1 MKYKNGT
8 KSLAFFFILL
18 FLSILFS
25 YPCIAQ
31 LSIFNGIPG
40 YSFKIP
46 RPFIP
51 YDRIFNGQF
60 GPYNGLNNSKTF
72 YSGYNRSPGFNYPF
86 YNGYFG
92 INGYY
97 GVNNY
102 GLYGG
107 YGGYVQ
113 SFGGNVLFSGNGYD
127 FPSYNNLNIYDIN
140 RLPYPNISNRV
151 SPGQPTG
158 FVYCPAEYEP
168 IDGLIIAWEKYP
180 MILTELTV
188 GITLNDPE
196 AIMYI
201 TVDNSFEQIDV
212 YNTLDMAGADMSQ
225 VEFIIHP
232 TDTIWIRDYGPRFI
246 FEDGKK
252 TIIDYTYTH
261 LRENDNLF
269 NDYLSDFWD
278 EPQYQISIE
287 HGGGNFH
294 MFSNGDAFMTS
305 IVFERN
311 PSLTEQ
317 DVKDLFRKYK
327 NVDVTIYPRFPGNF
341 DMTGHIDM
349 WMLPV
354 GTNRVIVGEYASSTG
369 EPHTITEGVT
379 TDLEARGYTVYRTP
393 GWKSGI
399 IHYTYTNS
407 VILNDLVFIP
417 RYGGPWSS
425 NDDQALA
432 VFREAFPD
440 HIVMQIDC
448 SQIIME
454 NGALHCIV
462 MHVPA

>member
-1 MKYKNGT
+1 MRFKNRIKYIIF
-8 KSLAFFFILL
+8 SFITL
-18 FLSILFS
+18 FLPIFLSN
-25 YPCIAQ
+25 PCTAQ
-31 LSIFNGIPG
+31 FGIFNGIPD

-46 RPFIP
+46 SPYIP
-51 YDRIFNGQF
+51 NGRIFSGVF
-60 GPYNGLNNSKTF
+60 GTYSGLNNSNPF
-72 YSGYNRSPGFNYPF
+72 YGGYYRRPGFKYPF

-92 INGYY
+92 SNGYY
-97 GVNNY
+97 GFNNY

-107 YGGYVQ
+107 YGGYA
-113 SFGGNVLFSGNGYD
+113 LPFSSNIPFAGNGYG
-127 FPSYNNLNIYDIN
+127 FPSYGSLNIYDIN
-140 RLPYPNISNRV
+140 RLPYPNTSNAAR
-151 SPGQPTG
+151 PIQPTG

-168 IDGLIIAWEKYP
+168 IEGLIIAWEKYP
-180 MILTELTV
+180 WILTELTV

-201 TVDNSFEQIDV
+201 AVDNSFEQIDV
-212 YNTLDMAGADMSQ
+212 NNTLDMAGADMSQ
-225 VEFIIHP
+225 VEFIVHP
-232 TDTIWIRDYGPRFI
+232 TDTIWIRDYGPRFV
-246 FEDGKK
+246 FEDGER

-261 LRENDNLF
+261 MRENDNLF
-269 NDYLSDFWD
+269 NDYLSNFWD

-294 MFSNGDAFMTS
+294 MFVNGDAFMTS
-305 IVFERN
+305 VVFERN

-317 DVKDLFRKYK
+317 DVKNLFREYK
-327 NVDVTIYPRFPGNF
+327 NLDVTIYPRFPSSF
-341 DMTGHIDM
+341 DLTGHIDM

-354 GTNRVIVGEYASSTG
+354 GTNKVIIGEYASSTG
-369 EPHTITEGVT
+369 EPHIITEGVT
-379 TDLEARGYTVYRTP
+379 GDLESRGYTVYRTP

-399 IHYTYTNS
+399 THYTYTNS
-407 VILNDLVFIP
+407 IILNDLVFIP

-440 HIVMQIDC
+440 HNIMQIDC